1 MPRLTRTTVQN
12 IPLPASGELAVMDS
26 ELTGFGVRVLAS
38 GVRTYFVRYRVGGGR
53 RAQMRRLTI
62 GRHDHLTT
70 EQARDAARKA
80 LAAVSLGGD
89 PAASK
94 AAVRDALTVSE
105 LIDEWLAGPGK
116 RNRHGKLRSKGS
128 YACDEGRFTR
138 HVKPILGR
146 VKLPDLHRADIEGL
160 RDAIASGRTATTE
173 KTKLRGLARV
183 TGGEGA
189 ATRTLRALS
198 VVLNYAVERGY
209 LVANP
214 TAGVKKT
221 PDSKCERFLS
231 VLELERLGRALDLTE
246 GQKDPRGLSIIR
258 LLALTGC
265 RRREIEGLR
274 WDEVDL
280 ERGFLRLKDSKT
292 GAKVVFL
299 SRAAAALLARVPVIA
314 GSPWVFPATTG
325 VSHYQNA
332 SKVWREV
339 RSLAKLEGVRLH
351 DLRHT
356 YASQSLSEGA
366 SLEVVAALLGHKE
379 RRTTERYAHL
389 ASDPIKE
396 AANRVGVAIELA
408 MRG

>member
-1 MPRLTRTTVQN
+1 MPRLTRTIVQSQ
-12 IPLPASGELAVMDS
+12 LPPPSGEMVLMDS
-26 ELTGFGVRVLAS
+26 ELTGFGVRILAS

-62 GRHDHLTT
+62 GRHGPLTT

-94 AAVRDALTVSE
+94 AAARESLTVAE
-105 LIDEWLAGPGK
+105 LIDEWLDGPGK
-116 RNRHGKLRSKGS
+116 RNRHGKLRSKAS
-128 YACDEGRFTR
+128 YDCDQGRFKR
-138 HVKPILGR
+138 HVKPILGK
-146 VKLPDLHRADIEGL
+146 VKLPDLNRSDIEKL
-160 RDAIASGRTATTE
+160 RDAIAAGKTATTE
-173 KTKLRGLARV
+173 KTKKRGLSRV

-189 ATRTLRALS
+189 ATRTLRAFS
-198 VVLNYAVERGY
+198 VVLNYAVERRY
-209 LVANP
+209 ISANP
-214 TAGVKKT
+214 TVGVKKT
-221 PDSKCERFLS
+221 PDAKCERFLS
-231 VLELERLGRALDLTE
+231 INELERVGRALNVCGAD
-246 GQKDPRGLSIIR
+246 KDPRGLNIIR

-274 WDEVDL
+274 WEEVDL
-280 ERGFLRLKDSKT
+280 ERGFLRLRDSKT

-299 SRAAAALLARVPVIA
+299 PRAAAALIARAPVIA

-325 VSHYQNA
+325 ESHYQNA
-332 SKVWREV
+332 TKVWREV
-339 RSLAKLEGVRLH
+339 RAAAGLEGVRLH

-389 ASDPIKE
+389 ASDPIR
-396 AANRVGVAIELA
+396 AAADRVGAAIEMA
-408 MRG
+408 MTG

>member
-1 MPRLTRTTVQN
+1 
-12 IPLPASGELAVMDS
+12 
-26 ELTGFGVRVLAS
+26 
-38 GVRTYFVRYRVGGGR
+38 
-53 RAQMRRLTI
+53 
-62 GRHDHLTT
+62 
-70 EQARDAARKA
+70 
-80 LAAVSLGGD
+80 LG
-89 PAASK
+89 K
-94 AAVRDALTVSE
+94 
-105 LIDEWLAGPGK
+105 
-116 RNRHGKLRSKGS
+116 
-128 YACDEGRFTR
+128 
-138 HVKPILGR
+138 
-146 VKLPDLHRADIEGL
+146 VKLPELNRSDIEKL
-160 RDAIASGRTATTE
+160 RDAVASGRTATTE
-173 KTKLRGLARV
+173 KTKKRGVSRV

-209 LVANP
+209 MNANP
-214 TAGVKKT
+214 TVGVKKT
-221 PDSKCERFLS
+221 PDARCERFLS
-231 VLELERLGRALDLTE
+231 VNELERLGRALDQCE
-246 GQKDPRGLSIIR
+246 GDKDPRGLDIIR

-299 SRAAAALLARVPVIA
+299 SRSAAALLSRVTMIA

-325 VSHYQNA
+325 NNHYQNA
-332 SKVWREV
+332 TKIWRDV
-339 RSLAKLEGVRLH
+339 RKAADLGGVRLH

-389 ASDPIKE
+389 SSDPIR
-396 AANRVGVAIELA
+396 AAAEKVGNAIETA
-408 MRG
+408 MRA

>member
-1 MPRLTRTTVQN
+1 
-12 IPLPASGELAVMDS
+12 
-26 ELTGFGVRVLAS
+26 
-38 GVRTYFVRYRVGGGR
+38 
-53 RAQMRRLTI
+53 
-62 GRHDHLTT
+62 
-70 EQARDAARKA
+70 
-80 LAAVSLGGD
+80 
-89 PAASK
+89 
-94 AAVRDALTVSE
+94 
-105 LIDEWLAGPGK
+105 
-116 RNRHGKLRSKGS
+116 
-128 YACDEGRFTR
+128 
-138 HVKPILGR
+138 
-146 VKLPDLHRADIEGL
+146 
-160 RDAIASGRTATTE
+160 
-173 KTKLRGLARV
+173 
-183 TGGEGA
+183 GA

-209 LVANP
+209 LMANP
-214 TAGVKKT
+214 TVGVKKT

-231 VLELERLGRALDLTE
+231 VPELERLGQALDRSE
-246 GQKDPRGLSIIR
+246 GQRDPRGLSIIR

-299 SRAAAALLARVPVIA
+299 SRAAAALLARVTVMA

-325 VSHYQNA
+325 TSHYQNA
-332 SKVWREV
+332 SKIWREV
-339 RSLAKLEGVRLH
+339 RALAKLEGVRLH

-396 AANRVGVAIELA
+396 AANRVGSAIELA